1 MSWVPAVLYRPLLES
16 APRARQVRDTFDREE
31 RLAHAGAKTVRD
43 ALQTTHT
50 EIAPMLKEP
59 F

>member
-1 MSWVPAVLYRPLLES
+1 MFPVTPKFVP
-16 APRARQVRDTFDREE
+16 QVRDTFDREE
-31 RLAHAGAKTVRD
+31 KLAFAGTKTVRD
-43 ALQTTHT
+43 AMQTAHT

>member
-1 MSWVPAVLYRPLLES
+1 MGGFFQQKVLLSLRCGELL
-16 APRARQVRDTFDREE
+16 VGLEE
-31 RLAHAGAKTVRD
+31 TVRD
-43 ALQTTHT
+43 AMQTAHT